1 MARARNIKPNFF
13 KNELLGVADPMINL
27 LFISLWTLADK
38 SGRLED
44 RPLRIKAET
53 FPYRENID
61 VNGYLTELQRLEF
74 ICRYFVDGVGYIQ
87 VLNFEKHQAPHKTE
101 KESVIPS
108 MEKMTTKTDSCAL
121 TVKQPLSDGEITA
134 ALPPDSLI
142 PDSLIP
148 DSLIPDSLI
157 PDCLNDE
164 PTKNKPCTAVAT
176 ADAPKK
182 KKVSH
187 EVAEKRRAT
196 WQAYEN
202 AFFNKYNTEPVRDAK
217 ANTAIARLVES
228 LGNEAAEVAAFYLS
242 HNDAWYTKHMHSIEY
257 LAKDAASLRTQ
268 WATNRVVT
276 GRKAQEVERLG
287 AGVSSMFDGID
298 MNQQWGAG

>member
-53 FPYRENID
+53 FPYRENVD

-74 ICRYFVDGVGYIQ
+74 ICRYEVGGSRFIQ
-87 VLNFEKHQAPHKTE
+87 IINFEKHQAPHKTE

-108 MEKMTTKTDSCAL
+108 MEKMTIKTNGCAL
-121 TVKQPLSDGEITA
+121 TVKQPLSDGELTE
-134 ALPPDSLI
+134 ALL
-142 PDSLIP
+142 P

-164 PTKNKPCTAVAT
+164 STKKPSRNARVSAELKILLDAGISEQVANDFLVIRKAKRAPLTETALAGIKREADKAGWPLENAVKECVTRGWVGFNADWVNKPQQQSANGKPSY
-176 ADAPKK
+176 DDGQ
-182 KKVSH
+182 
-187 EVAEKRRAT
+187 KR
-196 WQAYEN
+196 
-202 AFFNKYNTEPVRDAK
+202 D
-217 ANTAIARLVES
+217 
-228 LGNEAAEVAAFYLS
+228 
-242 HNDAWYTKHMHSIEY
+242 YT
-257 LAKDAASLRTQ
+257 Q
-268 WATNRVVT
+268 
-276 GRKAQEVERLG
+276 G
-287 AGVSSMFDGID
+287 AGLL
-298 MNQQWGAG
+298 

>member
-74 ICRYFVDGVGYIQ
+74 ICRYYVDGVGYIQ

-108 MEKMTTKTDSCAL
+108 MEKMTTKTESCAL

-148 DSLIPDSLI
+148 DSLIPD
-157 PDCLNDE
+157 CLNDE
-164 PTKNKPCTAVAT
+164 PTKNKPCTAVVT

-182 KKVSH
+182 KKEASP
-187 EVAEKRRAT
+187 EIKAIRSET
-196 WQAYEN
+196 WTEYSK
-202 AFFNKYNTEPVRDAK
+202 AFFNKYGTEPVRNAK
-217 ANTAIARLVES
+217 VNSAVCRIVDS
-228 LGNEAAEVAAFYLS
+228 LGDESPLVAAFYLS
-242 HNDAWYTKHMHSIEY
+242 HNGAWYTQHSHAIEY
-257 LAKDAASLRTQ
+257 LAKDAESLRTQ